1 MMEITAS
8 VVKELREK
16 TGVGMMDCK
25 KALAQTQ
32 GNFDEAI
39 KYLREKGLSAA
50 AKKSDRETREGKI
63 FTQVSS
69 DRSKAAVVEISCE
82 TDFVANNDSFG
93 DFGFSIVAAILT
105 QGIASVEQLE
115 GASLNGRTFQEVVS
129 EAVLKLGENI
139 SIRRLA
145 LVDGHSIGQY
155 VHSNGKIGVL
165 VSFDGDVIP
174 EIGKDISMHIAASSP
189 QFVRKE
195 EVSST
200 EIERE
205 AEIIKAQ
212 ARNEG
217 KAEAI
222 LEKLVLGKIGKFYK
236 DVCLLEQD
244 FVKDPSKSVSAVLP
258 TDRTVSQFIRF
269 SLI

>member
-1 MMEITAS
+1 MEITAS
-8 VVKELREK
+8 KVKELREK

-25 KALAQTQ
+25 KALEQTQ
-32 GNFDEAI
+32 GDFEEAV
-39 KYLREKGLSAA
+39 KYLREKGLAAA
-50 AKKSDRETREGKI
+50 AKKSDRETREGKV

-69 DRSKAAVVEISCE
+69 DRTKAAVVEVSCE
-82 TDFVANNDSFG
+82 TDFVANNESFG
-93 DFGFSIVAAILT
+93 EFGLSIAAAALA
-105 QGIASVEQLE
+105 QDIATVEALE
-115 GASLNGRTFQEVVS
+115 SASFNGRSFKEFVS

-139 SIRRLA
+139 SIRRLS
-145 LVDGHSIGQY
+145 VINGNSIGQY

-165 VSFDGDVIP
+165 VSFDGDVST

-222 LEKLVLGKIGKFYK
+222 LDKLVLGKISKFYK

-244 FVKDPSKSVSAVLP
+244 FVKDPTKTVAAVLP
-258 TDRTVSQFIRF
+258 TGRTVTQFIRF
-269 SLI
+269 SLV